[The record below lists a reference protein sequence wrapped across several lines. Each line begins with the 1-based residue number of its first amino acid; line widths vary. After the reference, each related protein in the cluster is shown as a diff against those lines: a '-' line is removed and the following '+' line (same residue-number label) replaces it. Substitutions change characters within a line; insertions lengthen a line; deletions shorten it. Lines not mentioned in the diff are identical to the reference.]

1 MMMMMMM
8 LMMMIYDDDDDDDD
22 DGNEI
27 RLELNTWGYDMTDPD
42 VEVPMTKKTI
52 TRNPF
57 LVLH

>member
-1 MMMMMMM
+1 MMMMMM
-8 LMMMIYDDDDDDDD
+8 LMMMMIYDDDDDDDD
-22 DGNEI
+22 GNEI
-27 RLELNTWGYDMTDPD
+27 GLELNTWGYDMTDPD

>member
-1 MMMMMMM
+1 M
-8 LMMMIYDDDDDDDD
+8 MMMIYDDDDDDDVDDDDD

-27 RLELNTWGYDMTDPD
+27 GLELNTWGYDMTDPD